1 MSIDIKVEDV
11 SKQYNGV
18 NILTDINLEI
28 EEGTTAGI
36 VGSNGSGKSVLFK
49 IISGF
54 TAPDKG
60 NVWIRDKK
68 LGKDM
73 DFPED
78 MGIFINSPGYISL
91 YNGFKNLKLLADI
104 RGNIDDKKIVST
116 MELVGLDPNNKTKV
130 DDYSLGMKQKLG
142 IAQAVMENQ
151 DIIIL
156 DEPFNSLDY
165 KTYNDIKV
173 IITKLQAQNKT
184 IMLTSHN
191 FEDIQELCDIIYI
204 IEEGRLEI
212 LNDKL
217 KEKYFKNTKII
228 SH

>member
-28 EEGTTAGI
+28 EKGTTVGI

-104 RGNIDDKKIVST
+104 RGNIDDKKIAST
-116 MELVGLDPNNKTKV
+116 MELVGLNPNNKTKV

-142 IAQAVMENQ
+142 IAQAIMENQ
-151 DIIIL
+151 DIVIL

-165 KTYNDIKV
+165 KTYNDIKE

-217 KEKYFKNTKII
+217 KEKYFKR
-228 SH
+228 

>member
-1 MSIDIKVEDV
+1 MNIDIKVENV

-18 NILTDINLEI
+18 NILTDINLKI
-28 EEGTTAGI
+28 EKGTTVGI

-54 TAPDKG
+54 TAPDTG
-60 NVWIRDKK
+60 NVLIRDNE

-104 RGNIDDKKIVST
+104 RGNIDDKKIAST
-116 MELVGLDPNNKTKV
+116 MELVGLNPNNKTKV
-130 DDYSLGMKQKLG
+130 DGYSLGMKQKLG
-142 IAQAVMENQ
+142 IAQAIMEDQN
-151 DIIIL
+151 IIIL

-165 KTYNDIKV
+165 KTYN
-173 IITKLQAQNKT
+173 LMN
-184 IMLTSHN
+184 
-191 FEDIQELCDIIYI
+191 
-204 IEEGRLEI
+204 
-212 LNDKL
+212 
-217 KEKYFKNTKII
+217 
-228 SH
+228 

>member
-1 MSIDIKVEDV
+1 MNIDIKVENV

-18 NILTDINLEI
+18 NILIDINLEI
-28 EEGTTAGI
+28 AKGTTVGI

-60 NVWIRDKK
+60 NVWIRDNE

-104 RGNIDDKKIVST
+104 RGNIDDKKIAST
-116 MELVGLDPNNKTKV
+116 MELVGLNPNNKTKV
-130 DDYSLGMKQKLG
+130 DNYSLGMKQKLG
-142 IAQAVMENQ
+142 IAQAIMEDQN
-151 DIIIL
+151 IVIL

-165 KTYNDIKV
+165 KTYIDIKE
-173 IITKLQAQNKT
+173 IIRKLQAQSKT
-184 IMLTSHN
+184 ILLTSHN

-204 IEEGRLEI
+204 IEEGHLQV
-212 LNDKL
+212 LNDTL
-217 KEKYFKNTKII
+217 KEKYFKR
-228 SH
+228 

>member
-1 MSIDIKVEDV
+1 MNIDIKVENV

-18 NILTDINLEI
+18 NILTDINLKI
-28 EEGTTAGI
+28 EKGTTVGI

-54 TAPDKG
+54 TAPDTG
-60 NVWIRDKK
+60 NVLIRDNE

-104 RGNIDDKKIVST
+104 RGNIDDKKIAST
-116 MELVGLDPNNKTKV
+116 MELVGLNPNNKTKV
-130 DDYSLGMKQKLG
+130 DGYSLGMKQKLG
-142 IAQAVMENQ
+142 IAQAIMEDQN
-151 DIIIL
+151 IIIL

-165 KTYNDIKV
+165 KTYNDIKE
-173 IITKLQAQNKT
+173 IITKLQAENKT

-204 IEEGRLEI
+204 IEEGHLEV
-212 LNDKL
+212 LNDTL
-217 KEKYFKNTKII
+217 KEKYFKR
-228 SH
+228 